1 MSCLDPTMETVSN
14 AGVGKTKQTTT
25 LNLVAGSNAG
35 IWIAVG
41 GMLGTIAYGRF
52 FGIDAGLGKFMF
64 AAVFPIGL
72 IGIIV
77 MGGADLF
84 TGDCS
89 VTPFAG
95 MTKKS
100 TWSEVFKNWVG
111 ALAGN
116 FIGSVIFAWIVALAL
131 IYGVSGPPGTPQEA
145 TWAVTLA
152 QNKTNYLLATD
163 YSVFFFQYLF
173 KGIICNFLVNWAVW
187 QAFKCGDQHI
197 ARIVAIWFPIF
208 AFVAVGSEH
217 LIANM
222 YFIPVGIFYGAQ
234 TTWSLAFIMNF
245 FPVLV
250 GNIIGGFIFIGIN
263 YWFTTGAKCKDDDPK
278 LECRDAKGF
287 LKGVT
292 FLIPMAIGTAILAAL
307 YIIIPYIMCLA
318 MESGSIPGDGN
329 ITFGYLENPMTS
341 IIIPSVLIIYM
352 IIITVI
358 IRPAL
363 GKIKM

>member
-1 MSCLDPTMETVSN
+1 MSCLDPTLETISN

-35 IWIAVG
+35 VWIAVG

-52 FGIDAGLGKFMF
+52 AALGNIGLGKFMF

-100 TWSEVFKNWVG
+100 TWSDVFKNWVG

-131 IYGVSGPPGTPQEA
+131 IYAVGSTEA
-145 TWAVTLA
+145 NFAIA
-152 QNKTNYLLATD
+152 IAKIKTNVVASPAD
-163 YSVFFFQYLF
+163 YSVFFATYLF

-222 YFIPVGIFYGAQ
+222 FFIPVGIFSGA
-234 TTWSLAFIMNF
+234 TTLWSSAFIWNF
-245 FPVLV
+245 LPVLI
-250 GNIIGGFIFIGIN
+250 GNIIGGFVFIGIN
-263 YWFTTGAKCKDDDPK
+263 YWFTCGAKCKDDDPK
-278 LECRDAKGF
+278 EEKRSAQGL
-287 LKGVT
+287 LKGISFV
-292 FLIPMAIGTAILAAL
+292 IPMLIGTAILAVV
-307 YIIIPYIMCLA
+307 YMIIPYLVCLA
-318 MESGSIPGDGN
+318 MEVGSTPGDG
-329 ITFGYLENPMTS
+329 IIAFGNLANPMTS
-341 IIIPSVLIIYM
+341 LIIPAVLIVYY
-352 IIITVI
+352 IIITII
-358 IRPAL
+358 IRPIL
-363 GKIKM
+363 GKIKI

>member
-1 MSCLDPTMETVSN
+1 MSCLDPTLETVSN

-41 GMLGTIAYGRF
+41 GMLATVTYGRF
-52 FGIDAGLGKFMF
+52 AAWNASVGNFMF
-64 AAVFPIGL
+64 AVVFPIGL
-72 IGIIV
+72 IGIVV

-100 TWSEVFKNWVG
+100 TWAEFFKNWVG

-116 FIGSVIFAWIVALAL
+116 FIGSIIFAWIVALAI
-131 IYGVSGPPGTPQEA
+131 IYSGDMTTKA
-145 TWAVTLA
+145 MA
-152 QNKTNYLLATD
+152 LATIKTGVGTSMN
-163 YSVFFFQYLF
+163 YAQFFMTYLF

-222 YFIPVGIFYGAQ
+222 FFIPVGIFMGAAA
-234 TTWSLAFIMNF
+234 TWSAAFISNF
-245 FPVLV
+245 LPVLI
-250 GNIIGGFIFIGIN
+250 GNIIGGYVFIGIN
-263 YWFTTGAKCKDDDPK
+263 YWFTCGAKCKDDDPK
-278 LECRDAKGF
+278 EEKRTPKG
-287 LKGVT
+287 LMKGIS
-292 FLIPMAIGTAILAAL
+292 FLIPMAIGTAILAVI
-307 YIIIPYIMCLA
+307 YMIIPYLICLA
-318 MESGSIPGDGN
+318 MEVGSPVGSGA
-329 ITFGYLENPMTS
+329 ITFSGVVNPMIS
-341 IIIPSVLIIYM
+341 IIIPAVM
-352 IIITVI
+352 IVYYIVMTVI
-358 IRPAL
+358 IRPLL
-363 GKIKM
+363 GKIKI

>member
-1 MSCLDPTMETVSN
+1 MSCLDPTVETISN

-52 FGIDAGLGKFMF
+52 SGVDAGLGKFMF

-89 VTPFAG
+89 ITPFAG

-100 TWSEVFKNWVG
+100 TWADVFKNWVG

-131 IYGVSGPPGTPQEA
+131 IYATGSPEA
-145 TWAVTLA
+145 TFAATIA
-152 QNKTNYLLATD
+152 QNKTNAALTAD
-163 YSVFFFQYLF
+163 YSVFFMQYLF

-222 YFIPVGIFYGAQ
+222 FFIPVGIFTGA
-234 TTWSLAFIMNF
+234 TATWSMAFLWNF
-245 FPVLV
+245 LPVLI
-250 GNIIGGFIFIGIN
+250 GNIIGGYIFIGVN
-263 YWFTTGAKCKDDDPK
+263 YWFTMGAKHKDDDPK
-278 LECRDAKGF
+278 EEKRTPTGL
-287 LKGVT
+287 LKAIS
-292 FLIPMAIGTAILAAL
+292 FLIPMAIGTAILAAI
-307 YIIIPYIMCLA
+307 YMIVPYLMCLA
-318 MESGSIPGDGN
+318 MEVGSVPGDGN
-329 ITFGYLENPMTS
+329 LAFGLVENAMTS
-341 IIIPSVLIIYM
+341 IVIPAVLIIYM
-352 IIITVI
+352 IVITVI
-358 IRPAL
+358 IRPIL
-363 GKIKM
+363 GKIKL